1 MYQLMLDTANLTE
14 IAAGIKT
21 LPVSGVTTNPTILR
35 REGDIDVYSHLAAI
49 KKLCGA
55 ARSLH
60 VQVVSTDTDGIIK
73 EAHYIRERLGKDIYI
88 KIPATESGLAAMK
101 TLSDEGVN
109 ITATAIYSTWQAM
122 LAVMSGAKYTAI
134 FYNRMQN
141 NCTDPCRVISELRDF
156 IDGAG
161 ADTNILAA
169 SFKNVSQ
176 VTDAFAAGAH
186 SATVDPGVVKTGLA
200 MSSVKDAVSAF
211 TKDFSDLHG
220 EGKTMIDM

>member
-21 LPVSGVTTNPTILR
+21 LPVSGVTTKPTILR

-60 VQVVSTDTDGIIK
+60 VQVVSTDTENIIK
-73 EAHYIRERLGKDIYI
+73 EARHIRERLGNDIYI
-88 KIPATESGLAAMK
+88 KIPATEAGLAAMK
-101 TLSDEGVN
+101 VLSAEGIS

-141 NCTDPCRVISELRDF
+141 NCTDPNRVISELRDF
-156 IDGAG
+156 IDGSG
-161 ADTNILAA
+161 ADTKILAA

-186 SATVDPGVVKTGLA
+186 SATVDPGVIKTGLA
-200 MSSVKDAVSAF
+200 MSSVKDAVAAF

-220 EGKTMIDM
+220 DGKTMIDM

>member
-1 MYQLMLDTANLTE
+1 MYQLMLDTANLAE
-14 IAAGIKT
+14 IKAGIKT

-35 REGDIDVYSHLAAI
+35 REGDIDVYSHLATI
-49 KKLCGA
+49 KEMCGA

-60 VQVVSTDTDGIIK
+60 VQVVSTDTEGIIK
-73 EAHYIRERLGKDIYI
+73 EARHIRERLGKDIYI
-88 KIPATESGLAAMK
+88 KIPATEQGLAAMK
-101 TLSDEGVN
+101 VLSAEGVS

-122 LAVMSGAKYTAI
+122 LSVMSGAKYTAI

-141 NCTDPCRVISELRDF
+141 NCTDPNRVISELRDF

-161 ADTNILAA
+161 ADTKILAA

-186 SATVDPGVVKTGLA
+186 SATVDPGVIKTGLS
-200 MSSVKDAVSAF
+200 MSSVKDAVAAF
-211 TKDFSDLHG
+211 TKDFADLHG
-220 EGKTMIDM
+220 VGKTMIDI

>member
-1 MYQLMLDTANLTE
+1 MYQLMLDTANLAE
-14 IAAGIKT
+14 IKAGINS

-35 REGDIDVYSHLAAI
+35 REGDVDVYSHLSAI
-49 KKLCGA
+49 KEMCGA

-73 EAHYIRERLGKDIYI
+73 EAHHIRDRLGKDIYI

-101 TLSDEGVN
+101 VLSAEGVS

-122 LAVMSGAKYTAI
+122 LATMSGAKYTAI

-141 NCTDPCRVISELRDF
+141 NCTDPNRVISELRDF

-161 ADTNILAA
+161 AYTKILAA

-186 SATVDPGVVKTGLA
+186 SATVDPGVIKTGLS
-200 MSSVKDAVSAF
+200 MSSVKDAVAAF
-211 TKDFSDLHG
+211 TKDFADLHG
-220 EGKTMIDM
+220 VGKTMIDI